1 VLADLGEKFKFF
13 KDDWQQLQVFVMLQH
28 QPNHRFHHQLGLATA
43 VVTYILLDSFLFLT
57 RVVLNQLSHRYAML
71 FLNEELTSHAT
82 IQFNIFF
89 MIELAGSMEPFEEN
103 LSLLASDSL

>member
-1 VLADLGEKFKFF
+1 
-13 KDDWQQLQVFVMLQH
+13 
-28 QPNHRFHHQLGLATA
+28 
-43 VVTYILLDSFLFLT
+43 
-57 RVVLNQLSHRYAML
+57 ML